1 MNKRYQVFVSSTYED
16 LKEERKEVIQA
27 LLELEC
33 IPSGMELFSAANDAQ
48 WTLIK
53 EVIDECDYYVVILA
67 GRYGSIG
74 PDGESYTEMEY
85 KYALSKN
92 KPIIA
97 FLHEDISTIPQ
108 GKSETDQVKREKLE
122 QFRTLTKQK
131 MCKFWSTPDA
141 LGAVVSRG
149 LTNLI
154 RRNPAIGWV
163 RSDDIS
169 DPEMSKENLVLRKRI
184 DKLESELNSI
194 GSKAPS
200 GSDELAQGNDP
211 YVLKFRI
218 TTRAPK
224 KDAYDYDPDQRYEDY
239 TVETTWNEIIKCVI
253 PRCIPESGE
262 RGIAH
267 EIEREFTEI
276 PGLTQ
281 NKIDEKWT
289 VVRNELDDLSFKE
302 IIIQLKAL
310 GIIFSSVKKRSLT
323 DHSKYWALSK
333 YGESLMD
340 KLCAIPRPDT
350 HRPE

>member
-1 MNKRYQVFVSSTYED
+1 LLNKRYQVFVSSTYDD

-92 KPIIA
+92 KPIVA

-108 GKSETDQVKREKLE
+108 KKSETDQIKREKLE

-169 DPEMSKENLVLRKRI
+169 DPEMSKENLTLRKRI
-184 DKLESELNSI
+184 DQLESELNSI
-194 GSKAPS
+194 GTVAPK
-200 GSDELAQGNDP
+200 DIEDLAQGDDV
-211 YVLKFRI
+211 YELKFKI
-218 TTRAPK
+218 TIRDVT
-224 KDAYDYDPDQRYEDY
+224 DALYGYEEK
-239 TVETTWNEIIKCVI
+239 VENYKIKSTWNEIIKSVI
-253 PRCIPESGE
+253 PQCMPESDE
-262 RGIAH
+262 RGIA
-267 EIEREFTEI
+267 EAIQIKLRTIPEKSKKMLDTKKYELFRNQLTNSSLRE
-276 PGLTQ
+276 
-281 NKIDEKWT
+281 
-289 VVRNELDDLSFKE
+289 V
-302 IIIQLKAL
+302 IIQLKAL
-310 GIIFSSVKKRSLT
+310 GIIISSSNLKKRNLG
-323 DHSKYWALSK
+323 DNSKYWALSK
-333 YGESLMD
+333 YGEPLMD
-340 KLCAIPRPDT
+340 KLCAIHKTPQ
-350 HRPE
+350 